1 MAAQSLVLQTTITN
15 LEGEQ
20 EMMKLIR
27 INMIISMEMDNTTMI
42 NMIRMKKWK
51 DRDTENM
58 MITRMNHLLTG
69 KFYKILMI

>member
-1 MAAQSLVLQTTITN
+1 
-15 LEGEQ
+15 
-20 EMMKLIR
+20 MMKLIR
-27 INMIISMEMDNTTMI
+27 INMIISMEMDNTMMI